1 MFLVPPSLL
10 ASTGF
15 QDLSTFRE
23 APQTARTRQIDTRT
37 QVSADLTV
45 VTAEGDRVTLAADSA
60 LHASYTSYDARGRVR
75 GQSLNIH
82 AEALEAVA
90 ADRLTVTVEG
100 NVNEQELTD
109 IQRLFSRIAGIATDF
124 FTGAPDQELA
134 QTLDLRD
141 FSALA
146 SFDATLELTHQ
157 VHIEQL
163 VSATG
168 GRRRPEVLAAT
179 TLPTVQTTR
188 LLNALTQ
195 TVQGVQAATGRF
207 ASQRPAL
214 LSQLLAILT
223 AEPNSQADR
232 QALASQHDSIRP

>member
-1 MFLVPPSLL
+1 MFTVPPSLL

-15 QDLSTFRE
+15 QDLSTFRD
-23 APQTARTRQIDTRT
+23 APQAARTRQIDTRT

-45 VTAEGDRVTLAADSA
+45 VTVEGDRVTLAADSA
-60 LHASYTSYDARGRVR
+60 LQASYTSYDARGRVR

-82 AEALEAVA
+82 AEALAATA
-90 ADRLTVTVEG
+90 ADRIAVTVEG
-100 NVNEQELTD
+100 NLNEQELAD
-109 IQRLFSRIAGIATDF
+109 IQHLLSSIEGIATDF
-124 FTGAPDQELA
+124 FAGAPAQELV

-146 SFDATLELTHQ
+146 SFNATWELTHQ
-157 VHIEQL
+157 VRIEQL
-163 VSATG
+163 VSTTG
-168 GRRRPEVLAAT
+168 GRRRPEILAAA

-188 LLNALTQ
+188 LLDALTQ

-214 LSQLLAILT
+214 LNQLLAILT
-223 AEPNSQADR
+223 AGPNSQAD
-232 QALASQHDSIRP
+232 QHALASKHDSIRL